1 MKKCGFTDAIYLSI
15 HLKLSIEPAAWVLD
29 SAGWGDATFTYLHGV
44 YVDFGELLSRSD
56 DNEFRVIV
64 V

>member
-1 MKKCGFTDAIYLSI
+1 MKKGGFIDAIYLSV
-15 HLKLSIEPAAWVLD
+15 HLKLSIEPAAKVLD

-44 YVDFGELLSRSD
+44 YVDFGKLLSFSD
-56 DNEFRVIV
+56 DNEFRFIV